1 MNWGLNFNIPP
12 TPPPHRPPPPT
23 HTHTDMLTQVLHA
36 YNIPKHLVV
45 INIYP
50 VSCTIIIIIVA
61 GAHEALNSCTFCRGI
76 HVSSTLFNIPRL
88 KCLSSYCRLSL
99 DYIILYIWKSC
110 FGSDIDYRD
119 YVYVSSSIIYGSEC
133 IRIIN
138 RRAFKFQIS
147 KISWMIVPPDPTRYV
162 RIHNNVHP
170 SCKPHP
176 HPKTINIFCHW

>member
-1 MNWGLNFNIPP
+1 
-12 TPPPHRPPPPT
+12 
-23 HTHTDMLTQVLHA
+23 MLTQVLHA

-88 KCLSSYCRLSL
+88 KCLSSYCRPSF

-119 YVYVSSSIIYGSEC
+119 YIYVSSSIIYGSEY

-147 KISWMIVPPDPTRYV
+147 KFPGWSCPQTPLDMSGFIIMSTPHVSPTPIPKQLISSATGRVKVI
-162 RIHNNVHP
+162 N
-170 SCKPHP
+170 
-176 HPKTINIFCHW
+176 KTIN